1 MQMQTLQYGLDEMR
15 DILDPRG
22 MRGRILSVD
31 YTIVSAARTSL
42 ANFREALALNHL
54 SVNRFIHAGYAAG
67 IACLSEEERYLG
79 STVIDFGGGTTAMGT
94 FMDGK
99 LIYAHSIPIGG
110 HHVTTD
116 IARILSA
123 PIADAER
130 LKAVEG
136 SIMPIGTLATAPDTL
151 KKAVKMGQTDNIN
164 YARS

>member
-1 MQMQTLQYGLDEMR
+1 
-15 DILDPRG
+15 
-22 MRGRILSVD
+22 
-31 YTIVSAARTSL
+31 
-42 ANFREALALNHL
+42 
-54 SVNRFIHAGYAAG
+54 
-67 IACLSEEERYLG
+67 
-79 STVIDFGGGTTAMGT
+79 
-94 FMDGK
+94 MDGK

-151 KKAVKMGQTDNIN
+151 KKAVKMGQTDNITCQVL
-164 YARS
+164 AI